1 MLQGQANV
9 QQVDK
14 TSAQQQKWWANK
26 FTWMCTHKPV
36 PQLSLQPSFAQKI
49 QHALESTCQTISTC
63 NIIHVSVSGPF
74 ITWLYLSYLKAGMCK
89 LWWKNYVTKH
99 NHSHIFLT
107 TNHLLVSQHTNWI
120 NAHYYHI
127 MQGLS
132 GFRWMQQFRIS
143 PEVLTCWICDFL
155 STVKSKV
162 VPGHIIRV
170 YRRNQ

>member
-1 MLQGQANV
+1 MLQSQANV

-14 TSAQQQKWWANK
+14 TSAQQQKWWTNK
-26 FTWMCTHKPV
+26 FTWMCTNKPV
-36 PQLSLQPSFAQKI
+36 PQLPLQPSKAQKI

-63 NIIHVSVSGPF
+63 NIIHVPVSDPF
-74 ITWLYLSYLKAGMCK
+74 LTWLYLSYLKAGMCK

-107 TNHLLVSQHTNWI
+107 TNHLLVSQHTN
-120 NAHYYHI
+120 YHV

-143 PEVLTCWICDFL
+143 LEVLTYWICDFH
-155 STVKSKV
+155 SKGKSKV
-162 VPGHIIRV
+162 VPGHFIRA